1 MLLCP
6 TPRGLKAGCSA
17 QAASECEYEALRA
30 AALRT
35 AARCL
40 PNVVVAPT
48 FGELLASQPALAVGF
63 LREAA
68 LAAKCPCEPDELL
81 LPDSVLAAAGA
92 DSKAAAEDPDNRFA
106 KLWGDAAPAYYLA
119 ACERNARK
127 RRSGPYARYRT
138 QAPEDN
144 AEVGGGVRGPGWAR
158 GGAPALRCP
167 EPGLGVRAG
176 GGPADAL
183 RPLRPVPPADRALA
197 LRLDTPGDSPAA
209 PLSVAEAA
217 VQLGAWQELQALNRR
232 PTDDG
237 AASGAGSDEDEEG
250 EEEDEE
256 DEDEEA
262 EGEEGD
268 GDEDEEGTHDIVD
281 DEVGGVHDQGD
292 NEGEVQV

>member
-1 MLLCP
+1 M
-6 TPRGLKAGCSA
+6 KAGCSA
-17 QAASECEYEALRA
+17 QAASECEYEALRG

-48 FGELLASQPALAVGF
+48 FGELLAAQPALAVGF

-68 LAAKCPCEPDELL
+68 LAAKCPCEPDELF
-81 LPDSVLAAAGA
+81 LPDSVLAAGL

-106 KLWGDAAPAYYLA
+106 KLWAGTGAPAYYLA
-119 ACERNARK
+119 ACERGARK

-138 QAPEDN
+138 EPPPGGN
-144 AEVGGGVRGPGWAR
+144 PGGVRGPGWAR

-176 GGPADAL
+176 GGLAHAL
-183 RPLRPVPPADRALA
+183 RPLRAVPPADRALA

-209 PLSVAEAA
+209 PPSAGEAA
-217 VQLGAWQELQALNRR
+217 AQQDAWQELLALNRR

-237 AASGAGSDEDEEG
+237 GAGGAGSVDEGEDEEEES
-250 EEEDEE
+250 EEEDEDTE
-256 DEDEEA
+256 LEAGETSDDGMDGDEEGGNGAGEEGDNEA
-262 EGEEGD
+262 EGE
-268 GDEDEEGTHDIVD
+268 V
-281 DEVGGVHDQGD
+281 
-292 NEGEVQV
+292 